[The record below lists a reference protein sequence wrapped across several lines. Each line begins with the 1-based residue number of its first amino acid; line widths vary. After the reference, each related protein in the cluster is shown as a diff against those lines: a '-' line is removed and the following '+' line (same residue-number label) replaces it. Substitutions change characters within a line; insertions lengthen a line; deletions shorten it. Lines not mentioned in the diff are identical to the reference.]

1 MVNLKSVTVTH
12 KNGTTALKRVSLR
25 IDDGEF
31 VLINGHSGAGKSTI
45 VRLLTA
51 EDVPTS
57 GEVVIDGVN
66 TKNLTHRQIPK
77 FRRRLGVVFQDFR
90 LIPTMNVFDNIAF
103 AMRAVGR
110 GRKEIKKRVAAVM
123 EIVGLTGK
131 EKSLPTQ
138 LSGGEQQRVA
148 LARAIVNNP
157 KMIIADEP
165 TGNIDPKMSA
175 EVMDMFSLINQTGIT
190 VIVVTHEQAFVD
202 TLDAR
207 VITLD
212 HGNILNDTAHPEV
225 AEELRLRRAAQN
237 GDSEDEDK
245 NEEEAVSEKKA
256 VPEKLRLYGF
266 CENERKLSFEAV
278 LSKSLFRMKID
289 IFPDGRAAA
298 SVTDPASDEEYTLHL
313 SDMASGSFV
322 GGVRED
328 FEALLRDI
336 SEKCFVS
343 DVFRSDELKKLIA
356 YAKNTYGSDPE
367 FLWEDSPRCAILRR
381 ADTGKWY
388 CVIMAVAARRIG
400 IENDGEIEIIN
411 LHGIPEDITADVGK
425 NGIYP
430 GWHMNKKH
438 WYTVVPDGALP
449 LDELCRRVD
458 ESYRLAGKRK

>member
-237 GDSEDEDK
+237 GDSEEEDEY
-245 NEEEAVSEKKA
+245 EEEVVSEKKA
-256 VPEKLRLYGF
+256 VSEKEPVSETAVPAAEISAPVQPEPAQPELTVVLPKAENTEEQSIAESEQIAVEADETVSEETSETVEEEPSPEKNVAQKAEEFLASIGIDTEKIRTEQPTEIF
-266 CENERKLSFEAV
+266 VKESVETDETVADDSAEE
-278 LSKSLFRMKID
+278 SKS
-289 IFPDGRAAA
+289 
-298 SVTDPASDEEYTLHL
+298 EE
-313 SDMASGSFV
+313 
-322 GGVRED
+322 
-328 FEALLRDI
+328 EAEQR
-336 SEKCFVS
+336 
-343 DVFRSDELKKLIA
+343 
-356 YAKNTYGSDPE
+356 
-367 FLWEDSPRCAILRR
+367 
-381 ADTGKWY
+381 
-388 CVIMAVAARRIG
+388 
-400 IENDGEIEIIN
+400 
-411 LHGIPEDITADVGK
+411 
-425 NGIYP
+425 
-430 GWHMNKKH
+430 
-438 WYTVVPDGALP
+438 
-449 LDELCRRVD
+449 
-458 ESYRLAGKRK
+458 

>member
-190 VIVVTHEQAFVD
+190 VIVVTHEQAFAD

-256 VPEKLRLYGF
+256 VPEKESVSETAAPAAEVSAPVQPEPAQPELTVVLPKA
-266 CENERKLSFEAV
+266 ENTEEQNMAESEQIAVEAAETVSEETSETVEEEPSPEKNVAQKAEEFLASIGIDTEKIRTEQPIEIFEKESVELDETVADDSAEE
-278 LSKSLFRMKID
+278 SKS
-289 IFPDGRAAA
+289 
-298 SVTDPASDEEYTLHL
+298 EE
-313 SDMASGSFV
+313 
-322 GGVRED
+322 
-328 FEALLRDI
+328 EAEQR
-336 SEKCFVS
+336 
-343 DVFRSDELKKLIA
+343 
-356 YAKNTYGSDPE
+356 
-367 FLWEDSPRCAILRR
+367 
-381 ADTGKWY
+381 
-388 CVIMAVAARRIG
+388 
-400 IENDGEIEIIN
+400 
-411 LHGIPEDITADVGK
+411 
-425 NGIYP
+425 
-430 GWHMNKKH
+430 
-438 WYTVVPDGALP
+438 
-449 LDELCRRVD
+449 
-458 ESYRLAGKRK
+458 

>member
-45 VRLLTA
+45 VRLMTA

-237 GDSEDEDK
+237 GDSEEEDEY
-245 NEEEAVSEKKA
+245 EEEVVSEKKA
-256 VPEKLRLYGF
+256 VSEKEPISETAAPAAEISAPVQPEPAQPELTVVLPKAENTEEQNMAESEQIAVEAAETVSEETSETVEEEPSPEKNVVQKAEEFLASIGIDTEKIRTEQPTEIFVKESVETDETAADGTA
-266 CENERKLSFEAV
+266 EE
-278 LSKSLFRMKID
+278 SKS
-289 IFPDGRAAA
+289 
-298 SVTDPASDEEYTLHL
+298 EE
-313 SDMASGSFV
+313 
-322 GGVRED
+322 
-328 FEALLRDI
+328 EAEQR
-336 SEKCFVS
+336 
-343 DVFRSDELKKLIA
+343 
-356 YAKNTYGSDPE
+356 
-367 FLWEDSPRCAILRR
+367 
-381 ADTGKWY
+381 
-388 CVIMAVAARRIG
+388 
-400 IENDGEIEIIN
+400 
-411 LHGIPEDITADVGK
+411 
-425 NGIYP
+425 
-430 GWHMNKKH
+430 
-438 WYTVVPDGALP
+438 
-449 LDELCRRVD
+449 
-458 ESYRLAGKRK
+458 

>member
-245 NEEEAVSEKKA
+245 NEEEVVSEKKA
-256 VPEKLRLYGF
+256 VSEKEAVSETAAPAAEISAPVQPEPAQPELTVVLPKAENTEEQNMAESEQIAVEAAETVSEETSETVEEEPSPEKNVAQKAEEFLASIGIDTEKIRTEQPTEIF
-266 CENERKLSFEAV
+266 VKESVETDETVADDSAEE
-278 LSKSLFRMKID
+278 SKS
-289 IFPDGRAAA
+289 
-298 SVTDPASDEEYTLHL
+298 EE
-313 SDMASGSFV
+313 
-322 GGVRED
+322 
-328 FEALLRDI
+328 EAEQR
-336 SEKCFVS
+336 
-343 DVFRSDELKKLIA
+343 
-356 YAKNTYGSDPE
+356 
-367 FLWEDSPRCAILRR
+367 
-381 ADTGKWY
+381 
-388 CVIMAVAARRIG
+388 
-400 IENDGEIEIIN
+400 
-411 LHGIPEDITADVGK
+411 
-425 NGIYP
+425 
-430 GWHMNKKH
+430 
-438 WYTVVPDGALP
+438 
-449 LDELCRRVD
+449 
-458 ESYRLAGKRK
+458 

>member
-237 GDSEDEDK
+237 GDSEEEDEY
-245 NEEEAVSEKKA
+245 EEEVVSEKKA
-256 VPEKLRLYGF
+256 VSEKEPVSETAAPAAEISAPVQPEPAQLELTVVLPKAENTEEQNMAESEQIAVEAAETVSEETSETVEEEPSPEKNVAQKAEEFLASIGIDTEKIRTEQPTEIFVKESVETDETAADGTA
-266 CENERKLSFEAV
+266 EE
-278 LSKSLFRMKID
+278 SKS
-289 IFPDGRAAA
+289 
-298 SVTDPASDEEYTLHL
+298 EE
-313 SDMASGSFV
+313 
-322 GGVRED
+322 
-328 FEALLRDI
+328 EAEQR
-336 SEKCFVS
+336 
-343 DVFRSDELKKLIA
+343 
-356 YAKNTYGSDPE
+356 
-367 FLWEDSPRCAILRR
+367 
-381 ADTGKWY
+381 
-388 CVIMAVAARRIG
+388 
-400 IENDGEIEIIN
+400 
-411 LHGIPEDITADVGK
+411 
-425 NGIYP
+425 
-430 GWHMNKKH
+430 
-438 WYTVVPDGALP
+438 
-449 LDELCRRVD
+449 
-458 ESYRLAGKRK
+458 

>member
-190 VIVVTHEQAFVD
+190 VIVVTHEQVFVD

-212 HGNILNDTAHPEV
+212 HGIILNDTAHPEV
-225 AEELRLRRAAQN
+225 AEELRLRRASQN
-237 GDSEDEDK
+237 GEYDEEDEYDDVVSENTEISENEPVSESPAPVAEVLEPVRPEPVQPELTVVLPKAENIDEQSVTEAEQISVEAVETISEETAEVVEEEPLPEK
-245 NEEEAVSEKKA
+245 NVAQKAEEFLASIGIDTEKIRTEQPTEIFAKESAEIDETAADGSAEESKSEEEAEQ
-256 VPEKLRLYGF
+256 R
-266 CENERKLSFEAV
+266 
-278 LSKSLFRMKID
+278 
-289 IFPDGRAAA
+289 
-298 SVTDPASDEEYTLHL
+298 
-313 SDMASGSFV
+313 
-322 GGVRED
+322 
-328 FEALLRDI
+328 
-336 SEKCFVS
+336 
-343 DVFRSDELKKLIA
+343 
-356 YAKNTYGSDPE
+356 
-367 FLWEDSPRCAILRR
+367 
-381 ADTGKWY
+381 
-388 CVIMAVAARRIG
+388 
-400 IENDGEIEIIN
+400 
-411 LHGIPEDITADVGK
+411 
-425 NGIYP
+425 
-430 GWHMNKKH
+430 
-438 WYTVVPDGALP
+438 
-449 LDELCRRVD
+449 
-458 ESYRLAGKRK
+458 

>member
-190 VIVVTHEQAFVD
+190 VIVVTHEQVFVD

-212 HGNILNDTAHPEV
+212 HGIILNDTAHPEV

-237 GDSEDEDK
+237 GDSEEEDK

-256 VPEKLRLYGF
+256 FPEIESVSETAAPAAEVSAPVQPEPAQPELTVVLPKA
-266 CENERKLSFEAV
+266 ENTEEQNMAESEQIAVEAV
-278 LSKSLFRMKID
+278 ETVSEETSETVEEVPLTEKNVEQKAEEFLASIGIDTEKIRTEQPIE
-289 IFPDGRAAA
+289 IFEKESVEIDETAADDSA
-298 SVTDPASDEEYTLHL
+298 E
-313 SDMASGSFV
+313 
-322 GGVRED
+322 
-328 FEALLRDI
+328 
-336 SEKCFVS
+336 
-343 DVFRSDELKKLIA
+343 ELKSEEEA
-356 YAKNTYGSDPE
+356 E
-367 FLWEDSPRCAILRR
+367 QR
-381 ADTGKWY
+381 
-388 CVIMAVAARRIG
+388 
-400 IENDGEIEIIN
+400 
-411 LHGIPEDITADVGK
+411 
-425 NGIYP
+425 
-430 GWHMNKKH
+430 
-438 WYTVVPDGALP
+438 
-449 LDELCRRVD
+449 
-458 ESYRLAGKRK
+458 

>member
-237 GDSEDEDK
+237 GDSEEEDEY
-245 NEEEAVSEKKA
+245 EEEVVSEKKA
-256 VPEKLRLYGF
+256 VSEKEPVSETAVPAAEISAPVQPEPAQPELTVVLPKAENTEEQSIAESEQIAVEAAETVSEETSETVEEEPSPEKNVAQKAEEFLASIGIDTEKIRTEQPTEIF
-266 CENERKLSFEAV
+266 VKESVETDETVADDSAEE
-278 LSKSLFRMKID
+278 SKS
-289 IFPDGRAAA
+289 
-298 SVTDPASDEEYTLHL
+298 EE
-313 SDMASGSFV
+313 
-322 GGVRED
+322 
-328 FEALLRDI
+328 EAEQR
-336 SEKCFVS
+336 
-343 DVFRSDELKKLIA
+343 
-356 YAKNTYGSDPE
+356 
-367 FLWEDSPRCAILRR
+367 
-381 ADTGKWY
+381 
-388 CVIMAVAARRIG
+388 
-400 IENDGEIEIIN
+400 
-411 LHGIPEDITADVGK
+411 
-425 NGIYP
+425 
-430 GWHMNKKH
+430 
-438 WYTVVPDGALP
+438 
-449 LDELCRRVD
+449 
-458 ESYRLAGKRK
+458 

>member
-1 MVNLKSVTVTH
+1 M
-12 KNGTTALKRVSLR
+12 
-25 IDDGEF
+25 
-31 VLINGHSGAGKSTI
+31 
-45 VRLLTA
+45 
-51 EDVPTS
+51 
-57 GEVVIDGVN
+57 VIDGVN

-110 GRKEIKKRVAAVM
+110 GRKEIKKRVSAVM

-237 GDSEDEDK
+237 GDSEEEDEY
-245 NEEEAVSEKKA
+245 EEEAVSEKKA
-256 VPEKLRLYGF
+256 VSEKEPVSEIPASVAEVSEPVRSEPAQPELTVVLPKA
-266 CENERKLSFEAV
+266 ENAEEQNMAESEQIAVEAV
-278 LSKSLFRMKID
+278 ETVSEETSETVEEVPLTEKNVEQKAEEFLASIGIDTEKIRTEQPIE
-289 IFPDGRAAA
+289 IFEKESVEIDETAADDSA
-298 SVTDPASDEEYTLHL
+298 E
-313 SDMASGSFV
+313 
-322 GGVRED
+322 
-328 FEALLRDI
+328 
-336 SEKCFVS
+336 
-343 DVFRSDELKKLIA
+343 ELKSEEEA
-356 YAKNTYGSDPE
+356 E
-367 FLWEDSPRCAILRR
+367 QR
-381 ADTGKWY
+381 
-388 CVIMAVAARRIG
+388 
-400 IENDGEIEIIN
+400 
-411 LHGIPEDITADVGK
+411 
-425 NGIYP
+425 
-430 GWHMNKKH
+430 
-438 WYTVVPDGALP
+438 
-449 LDELCRRVD
+449 
-458 ESYRLAGKRK
+458 

>member
-110 GRKEIKKRVAAVM
+110 GRKEIKKRVSAVM

-190 VIVVTHEQAFVD
+190 VIVVTHEQVFVD

-212 HGNILNDTAHPEV
+212 HGIILNDTAHPEV

-237 GDSEDEDK
+237 GDSEEEDEY
-245 NEEEAVSEKKA
+245 EEEAVSEKKA
-256 VPEKLRLYGF
+256 VSEKEPVSEIPASVAEVSEPVQPEPAQPELTVVLPKA
-266 CENERKLSFEAV
+266 ENTEEQNMAESEQIAVEAV
-278 LSKSLFRMKID
+278 ETVSEETSETVEEVPLTEKNVEQKAEEFLASIGIDTEKIRTEQPIE
-289 IFPDGRAAA
+289 IFEKESVEIDETAADDSA
-298 SVTDPASDEEYTLHL
+298 E
-313 SDMASGSFV
+313 
-322 GGVRED
+322 
-328 FEALLRDI
+328 
-336 SEKCFVS
+336 
-343 DVFRSDELKKLIA
+343 ELKSEEEA
-356 YAKNTYGSDPE
+356 E
-367 FLWEDSPRCAILRR
+367 QR
-381 ADTGKWY
+381 
-388 CVIMAVAARRIG
+388 
-400 IENDGEIEIIN
+400 
-411 LHGIPEDITADVGK
+411 
-425 NGIYP
+425 
-430 GWHMNKKH
+430 
-438 WYTVVPDGALP
+438 
-449 LDELCRRVD
+449 
-458 ESYRLAGKRK
+458 

>member
-212 HGNILNDTAHPEV
+212 LGNILNDTAHPEV

-237 GDSEDEDK
+237 GDSEEEDK
-245 NEEEAVSEKKA
+245 YEEEVVSEKKA
-256 VPEKLRLYGF
+256 VSEKEPVPETAAPAAEISAPVQPEPAQPELTVVLPKAENTEEQSMAESEQIAVEAAETVSEETSETVEEEPSPEKNVAQKAEEFLASIGIDTEKIRTEQPTEIFVKESVETDETAADGTA
-266 CENERKLSFEAV
+266 EE
-278 LSKSLFRMKID
+278 SKS
-289 IFPDGRAAA
+289 
-298 SVTDPASDEEYTLHL
+298 EE
-313 SDMASGSFV
+313 
-322 GGVRED
+322 
-328 FEALLRDI
+328 EAEQR
-336 SEKCFVS
+336 
-343 DVFRSDELKKLIA
+343 
-356 YAKNTYGSDPE
+356 
-367 FLWEDSPRCAILRR
+367 
-381 ADTGKWY
+381 
-388 CVIMAVAARRIG
+388 
-400 IENDGEIEIIN
+400 
-411 LHGIPEDITADVGK
+411 
-425 NGIYP
+425 
-430 GWHMNKKH
+430 
-438 WYTVVPDGALP
+438 
-449 LDELCRRVD
+449 
-458 ESYRLAGKRK
+458 

>member
-212 HGNILNDTAHPEV
+212 HGNILIDTALPEV

-237 GDSEDEDK
+237 GDSEEEDEY
-245 NEEEAVSEKKA
+245 EEEVVSEKKA
-256 VPEKLRLYGF
+256 VSEKEPVSETAAPAAEISAPVQPEPAQPELTVVLPKAENTEEQNMAESEQIAVEAAETVSEETSETVEEEPSPEKNVAQKAEEFLASIGIDTEKIRTEQPTEIFVKESVETDETAADGTA
-266 CENERKLSFEAV
+266 EE
-278 LSKSLFRMKID
+278 SKS
-289 IFPDGRAAA
+289 
-298 SVTDPASDEEYTLHL
+298 EE
-313 SDMASGSFV
+313 
-322 GGVRED
+322 
-328 FEALLRDI
+328 EAEQR
-336 SEKCFVS
+336 
-343 DVFRSDELKKLIA
+343 
-356 YAKNTYGSDPE
+356 
-367 FLWEDSPRCAILRR
+367 
-381 ADTGKWY
+381 
-388 CVIMAVAARRIG
+388 
-400 IENDGEIEIIN
+400 
-411 LHGIPEDITADVGK
+411 
-425 NGIYP
+425 
-430 GWHMNKKH
+430 
-438 WYTVVPDGALP
+438 
-449 LDELCRRVD
+449 
-458 ESYRLAGKRK
+458 

>member
-131 EKSLPTQ
+131 EKSFPTQ

-207 VITLD
+207 VIMLD

-237 GDSEDEDK
+237 GDSEEEDEY
-245 NEEEAVSEKKA
+245 EEEVVSEKKA
-256 VPEKLRLYGF
+256 VSEKEPVPETAAPAAEISAPVQPEPAQPELTVVLPKAENTEEQSMAESEQIAVEADETVSEETSETVEEEPSPEKNVAQKAEEFLASIGIDTEKIRT
-266 CENERKLSFEAV
+266 EQPIEIFEKESVELDETVADDSAEE
-278 LSKSLFRMKID
+278 SKS
-289 IFPDGRAAA
+289 
-298 SVTDPASDEEYTLHL
+298 EE
-313 SDMASGSFV
+313 
-322 GGVRED
+322 
-328 FEALLRDI
+328 EAEQR
-336 SEKCFVS
+336 
-343 DVFRSDELKKLIA
+343 
-356 YAKNTYGSDPE
+356 
-367 FLWEDSPRCAILRR
+367 
-381 ADTGKWY
+381 
-388 CVIMAVAARRIG
+388 
-400 IENDGEIEIIN
+400 
-411 LHGIPEDITADVGK
+411 
-425 NGIYP
+425 
-430 GWHMNKKH
+430 
-438 WYTVVPDGALP
+438 
-449 LDELCRRVD
+449 
-458 ESYRLAGKRK
+458 

>member
-256 VPEKLRLYGF
+256 VPEKESVSETAAPAAEVSAPVQPEPAQPELTVVLPKA
-266 CENERKLSFEAV
+266 ENTEEQNMAESEQIAVEAAETV
-278 LSKSLFRMKID
+278 SEETSETVEEESSPEKNVAQKAEEFLASIGIDTEKIRTEQPTEIFVKESVETDETAADGTAEESKS
-289 IFPDGRAAA
+289 
-298 SVTDPASDEEYTLHL
+298 EE
-313 SDMASGSFV
+313 
-322 GGVRED
+322 
-328 FEALLRDI
+328 EAEQR
-336 SEKCFVS
+336 
-343 DVFRSDELKKLIA
+343 
-356 YAKNTYGSDPE
+356 
-367 FLWEDSPRCAILRR
+367 
-381 ADTGKWY
+381 
-388 CVIMAVAARRIG
+388 
-400 IENDGEIEIIN
+400 
-411 LHGIPEDITADVGK
+411 
-425 NGIYP
+425 
-430 GWHMNKKH
+430 
-438 WYTVVPDGALP
+438 
-449 LDELCRRVD
+449 
-458 ESYRLAGKRK
+458 

>member
-190 VIVVTHEQAFVD
+190 VIVVTHEQVFVD

-212 HGNILNDTAHPEV
+212 HGIILNDTAHPEV

-237 GDSEDEDK
+237 GDSEEEDEY
-245 NEEEAVSEKKA
+245 EEEVVSEKKA
-256 VPEKLRLYGF
+256 VSEKEPVSEIPASVAEVSEPVQPESAQPELTVVLPKA
-266 CENERKLSFEAV
+266 ENTEEQNMAESEQIAVEAV
-278 LSKSLFRMKID
+278 ETVSEETSETVEEVPLTEKNVEQKAEEFLASIGIDTEKIRTEQPIE
-289 IFPDGRAAA
+289 IFEKESVEIDETAADDSA
-298 SVTDPASDEEYTLHL
+298 E
-313 SDMASGSFV
+313 
-322 GGVRED
+322 
-328 FEALLRDI
+328 
-336 SEKCFVS
+336 
-343 DVFRSDELKKLIA
+343 ELKSEEEA
-356 YAKNTYGSDPE
+356 E
-367 FLWEDSPRCAILRR
+367 QR
-381 ADTGKWY
+381 
-388 CVIMAVAARRIG
+388 
-400 IENDGEIEIIN
+400 
-411 LHGIPEDITADVGK
+411 
-425 NGIYP
+425 
-430 GWHMNKKH
+430 
-438 WYTVVPDGALP
+438 
-449 LDELCRRVD
+449 
-458 ESYRLAGKRK
+458 

>member
-110 GRKEIKKRVAAVM
+110 GRKEIKKRVSAVM

-225 AEELRLRRAAQN
+225 AEELRLRRTAQN
-237 GDSEDEDK
+237 GDSEEEDE

-256 VPEKLRLYGF
+256 VPEKESVSETAAPAAEVSAPVQPEPAQPELTVVLPKA
-266 CENERKLSFEAV
+266 ENTEEQNMAESEQIAVEAV
-278 LSKSLFRMKID
+278 ETVSEETSETVEEVPLTEKNVEQKAEEFLASIGIDTEKIRTEQPIE
-289 IFPDGRAAA
+289 IFEKESVEIDETAADDSA
-298 SVTDPASDEEYTLHL
+298 E
-313 SDMASGSFV
+313 
-322 GGVRED
+322 
-328 FEALLRDI
+328 
-336 SEKCFVS
+336 
-343 DVFRSDELKKLIA
+343 ELKSEEEA
-356 YAKNTYGSDPE
+356 E
-367 FLWEDSPRCAILRR
+367 QR
-381 ADTGKWY
+381 
-388 CVIMAVAARRIG
+388 
-400 IENDGEIEIIN
+400 
-411 LHGIPEDITADVGK
+411 
-425 NGIYP
+425 
-430 GWHMNKKH
+430 
-438 WYTVVPDGALP
+438 
-449 LDELCRRVD
+449 
-458 ESYRLAGKRK
+458 

>member
-237 GDSEDEDK
+237 GDSEEEDEY
-245 NEEEAVSEKKA
+245 EEEVVSEKKA
-256 VPEKLRLYGF
+256 VSEKEPVSETAAPAAEISAPVQPEPAQPELTVVLPKAENTEEQNMAESEQIAVEAAETVSEETSETVEEEPSPEKNVAQKAEEFLASIGIDTEKIRT
-266 CENERKLSFEAV
+266 EQPIEIFEKESVELDETVADDSAEE
-278 LSKSLFRMKID
+278 SKS
-289 IFPDGRAAA
+289 
-298 SVTDPASDEEYTLHL
+298 EE
-313 SDMASGSFV
+313 
-322 GGVRED
+322 
-328 FEALLRDI
+328 EAEQR
-336 SEKCFVS
+336 
-343 DVFRSDELKKLIA
+343 
-356 YAKNTYGSDPE
+356 
-367 FLWEDSPRCAILRR
+367 
-381 ADTGKWY
+381 
-388 CVIMAVAARRIG
+388 
-400 IENDGEIEIIN
+400 
-411 LHGIPEDITADVGK
+411 
-425 NGIYP
+425 
-430 GWHMNKKH
+430 
-438 WYTVVPDGALP
+438 
-449 LDELCRRVD
+449 
-458 ESYRLAGKRK
+458 

>member
-237 GDSEDEDK
+237 GDSEEEDK
-245 NEEEAVSEKKA
+245 YEEEVVSEKNAVSEKEP
-256 VPEKLRLYGF
+256 VPETAAPAAEISAPVQPEPAQPELTVVLPKA
-266 CENERKLSFEAV
+266 ENTEEQSMAESEQIAVEAAETV
-278 LSKSLFRMKID
+278 SEETSETVEEEPSPEKNVAQKAEEFLASIGIDTEKIRTEQPTEIFVKESVETDETAADGTAEESKS
-289 IFPDGRAAA
+289 
-298 SVTDPASDEEYTLHL
+298 EE
-313 SDMASGSFV
+313 
-322 GGVRED
+322 
-328 FEALLRDI
+328 EAEQR
-336 SEKCFVS
+336 
-343 DVFRSDELKKLIA
+343 
-356 YAKNTYGSDPE
+356 
-367 FLWEDSPRCAILRR
+367 
-381 ADTGKWY
+381 
-388 CVIMAVAARRIG
+388 
-400 IENDGEIEIIN
+400 
-411 LHGIPEDITADVGK
+411 
-425 NGIYP
+425 
-430 GWHMNKKH
+430 
-438 WYTVVPDGALP
+438 
-449 LDELCRRVD
+449 
-458 ESYRLAGKRK
+458 

>member
-237 GDSEDEDK
+237 GDSEEEDEY
-245 NEEEAVSEKKA
+245 EEEVVSEKKA
-256 VPEKLRLYGF
+256 VSEKEPVPETAAPAAEISAPVQPELTVVLPKAENTEEQSMAESEQIAVEAAETVSKETSETVEEEPSPEKNVAQKAEEFLASIGIDTEKIRTEQPTEIFVKESVETDETAADGTA
-266 CENERKLSFEAV
+266 EE
-278 LSKSLFRMKID
+278 SKS
-289 IFPDGRAAA
+289 
-298 SVTDPASDEEYTLHL
+298 EE
-313 SDMASGSFV
+313 
-322 GGVRED
+322 
-328 FEALLRDI
+328 EAEQR
-336 SEKCFVS
+336 
-343 DVFRSDELKKLIA
+343 
-356 YAKNTYGSDPE
+356 
-367 FLWEDSPRCAILRR
+367 
-381 ADTGKWY
+381 
-388 CVIMAVAARRIG
+388 
-400 IENDGEIEIIN
+400 
-411 LHGIPEDITADVGK
+411 
-425 NGIYP
+425 
-430 GWHMNKKH
+430 
-438 WYTVVPDGALP
+438 
-449 LDELCRRVD
+449 
-458 ESYRLAGKRK
+458 

>member
-110 GRKEIKKRVAAVM
+110 GRKEIKKRVSAVM

-237 GDSEDEDK
+237 GDSEEEDE

-256 VPEKLRLYGF
+256 VPEKESVSETAAPAAEVSAPVQPEPAQPELTVVLPKA
-266 CENERKLSFEAV
+266 ENTEEQNMAESEQIAVEAV
-278 LSKSLFRMKID
+278 ETVSEETSETVEEVPLTEKNVEQKAEEFLASIGIDTEKIRTEQPIE
-289 IFPDGRAAA
+289 IFEKESVEIDETAADDSA
-298 SVTDPASDEEYTLHL
+298 E
-313 SDMASGSFV
+313 
-322 GGVRED
+322 
-328 FEALLRDI
+328 
-336 SEKCFVS
+336 
-343 DVFRSDELKKLIA
+343 ELKSEEEA
-356 YAKNTYGSDPE
+356 E
-367 FLWEDSPRCAILRR
+367 QR
-381 ADTGKWY
+381 
-388 CVIMAVAARRIG
+388 
-400 IENDGEIEIIN
+400 
-411 LHGIPEDITADVGK
+411 
-425 NGIYP
+425 
-430 GWHMNKKH
+430 
-438 WYTVVPDGALP
+438 
-449 LDELCRRVD
+449 
-458 ESYRLAGKRK
+458 

>member
-175 EVMDMFSLINQTGIT
+175 EVMDMFRLINQTGIT
-190 VIVVTHEQAFVD
+190 VIVVTHEQVFVD

-212 HGNILNDTAHPEV
+212 HGIILNDTAHPEV

-237 GDSEDEDK
+237 GDSEEEDEY
-245 NEEEAVSEKKA
+245 EEEVVSEKKA
-256 VPEKLRLYGF
+256 VSEKEPVSETTAPTAEVSEPVRPEPAQPELTVDLPKA
-266 CENERKLSFEAV
+266 ENTEEQSIAESEQIAVEAV
-278 LSKSLFRMKID
+278 ETVS
-289 IFPDGRAAA
+289 
-298 SVTDPASDEEYTLHL
+298 EEI
-313 SDMASGSFV
+313 A
-322 GGVRED
+322 
-328 FEALLRDI
+328 EAVEEEPLT
-336 SEKCFVS
+336 EKNVAQKA
-343 DVFRSDELKKLIA
+343 E
-356 YAKNTYGSDPE
+356 E
-367 FLWEDSPRCAILRR
+367 FLAS
-381 ADTGKWY
+381 
-388 CVIMAVAARRIG
+388 IG
-400 IENDGEIEIIN
+400 IDTEKIRTEQPTEIFAKESV
-411 LHGIPEDITADVGK
+411 ETDETAA
-425 NGIYP
+425 
-430 GWHMNKKH
+430 
-438 WYTVVPDGALP
+438 DGAA
-449 LDELCRRVD
+449 EEAKSEEEAEQR
-458 ESYRLAGKRK
+458 

>member
-175 EVMDMFSLINQTGIT
+175 EVLDMFSLINQTGIT

-256 VPEKLRLYGF
+256 VPEKESVSETAAPAAEVSAPVQPEPAQPELTVVLPKA
-266 CENERKLSFEAV
+266 ENTEEQNMAESEQIAVEAAETVSEETSETVEEEPSPEKNVAQKAEEFLASIGIDTEKIRTEQPIEIFEKESVELDETVADDSAEE
-278 LSKSLFRMKID
+278 SKS
-289 IFPDGRAAA
+289 
-298 SVTDPASDEEYTLHL
+298 EE
-313 SDMASGSFV
+313 
-322 GGVRED
+322 
-328 FEALLRDI
+328 EAEQR
-336 SEKCFVS
+336 
-343 DVFRSDELKKLIA
+343 
-356 YAKNTYGSDPE
+356 
-367 FLWEDSPRCAILRR
+367 
-381 ADTGKWY
+381 
-388 CVIMAVAARRIG
+388 
-400 IENDGEIEIIN
+400 
-411 LHGIPEDITADVGK
+411 
-425 NGIYP
+425 
-430 GWHMNKKH
+430 
-438 WYTVVPDGALP
+438 
-449 LDELCRRVD
+449 
-458 ESYRLAGKRK
+458 

>member
-237 GDSEDEDK
+237 GDSEEEDK

-256 VPEKLRLYGF
+256 VSEKEAVSETAAPAAEISAPVQPEPAQPELTVVLPKAENTEEQNMAESEQIAVEAAETVSEETSETVEEEPSPEKNVAQKAEEFLASIGIDTEKIRTEQPIGI
-266 CENERKLSFEAV
+266 FEKESVELDETVADDPAEE
-278 LSKSLFRMKID
+278 SKS
-289 IFPDGRAAA
+289 
-298 SVTDPASDEEYTLHL
+298 EE
-313 SDMASGSFV
+313 
-322 GGVRED
+322 
-328 FEALLRDI
+328 EAEQR
-336 SEKCFVS
+336 
-343 DVFRSDELKKLIA
+343 
-356 YAKNTYGSDPE
+356 
-367 FLWEDSPRCAILRR
+367 
-381 ADTGKWY
+381 
-388 CVIMAVAARRIG
+388 
-400 IENDGEIEIIN
+400 
-411 LHGIPEDITADVGK
+411 
-425 NGIYP
+425 
-430 GWHMNKKH
+430 
-438 WYTVVPDGALP
+438 
-449 LDELCRRVD
+449 
-458 ESYRLAGKRK
+458 

>member
-110 GRKEIKKRVAAVM
+110 GRKEIKKRVSAVM

-237 GDSEDEDK
+237 GDSEEEDEY
-245 NEEEAVSEKKA
+245 EEEAVSEKKA
-256 VPEKLRLYGF
+256 VSEKEPVSEIPASVAEVSEPVRSEPAQPELTVVLPKA
-266 CENERKLSFEAV
+266 ENAEEQNMAESEQIAVEAV
-278 LSKSLFRMKID
+278 ETVSEETSETVEEVPLTEKNVEQKAEEFLASIGIDTEKIRTEQPIE
-289 IFPDGRAAA
+289 IFEKESVEIDETAADDSA
-298 SVTDPASDEEYTLHL
+298 E
-313 SDMASGSFV
+313 
-322 GGVRED
+322 
-328 FEALLRDI
+328 
-336 SEKCFVS
+336 
-343 DVFRSDELKKLIA
+343 ELKSEEEA
-356 YAKNTYGSDPE
+356 E
-367 FLWEDSPRCAILRR
+367 QR
-381 ADTGKWY
+381 
-388 CVIMAVAARRIG
+388 
-400 IENDGEIEIIN
+400 
-411 LHGIPEDITADVGK
+411 
-425 NGIYP
+425 
-430 GWHMNKKH
+430 
-438 WYTVVPDGALP
+438 
-449 LDELCRRVD
+449 
-458 ESYRLAGKRK
+458 

>member
-237 GDSEDEDK
+237 GDSEEEDEY
-245 NEEEAVSEKKA
+245 EEEAVSEKKA
-256 VPEKLRLYGF
+256 VSEKEPVSETAAPAAEISAPVQPEPAQPELTVVLPKAENTEEQNMAESEQIAVEAAETVSEETSETVEEEPSPEKNVAQKAEEFLASIGIDTEKIRTEQPTEIFVKESVETDETAADGTS
-266 CENERKLSFEAV
+266 EE
-278 LSKSLFRMKID
+278 SKS
-289 IFPDGRAAA
+289 
-298 SVTDPASDEEYTLHL
+298 EE
-313 SDMASGSFV
+313 
-322 GGVRED
+322 
-328 FEALLRDI
+328 EAEQR
-336 SEKCFVS
+336 
-343 DVFRSDELKKLIA
+343 
-356 YAKNTYGSDPE
+356 
-367 FLWEDSPRCAILRR
+367 
-381 ADTGKWY
+381 
-388 CVIMAVAARRIG
+388 
-400 IENDGEIEIIN
+400 
-411 LHGIPEDITADVGK
+411 
-425 NGIYP
+425 
-430 GWHMNKKH
+430 
-438 WYTVVPDGALP
+438 
-449 LDELCRRVD
+449 
-458 ESYRLAGKRK
+458 

>member
-165 TGNIDPKMSA
+165 TGNIDPKMSE

-190 VIVVTHEQAFVD
+190 VIVVTHEQVFVD

-212 HGNILNDTAHPEV
+212 HGIILNDTAHPEV

-237 GDSEDEDK
+237 GDSEEEDE

-256 VPEKLRLYGF
+256 VPEKEPVSEIPASVAEVSEPVRSEPAQPELTVVLPKA
-266 CENERKLSFEAV
+266 ENTEEQNMAESEQIAVEAV
-278 LSKSLFRMKID
+278 ETVSEETSETVEEVPLTEKNVEQKAEEFLASIGIDTEKIRTEQPIE
-289 IFPDGRAAA
+289 IFEKESVEIDETAADDSA
-298 SVTDPASDEEYTLHL
+298 E
-313 SDMASGSFV
+313 
-322 GGVRED
+322 
-328 FEALLRDI
+328 
-336 SEKCFVS
+336 
-343 DVFRSDELKKLIA
+343 ELKSEEEA
-356 YAKNTYGSDPE
+356 E
-367 FLWEDSPRCAILRR
+367 QR
-381 ADTGKWY
+381 
-388 CVIMAVAARRIG
+388 
-400 IENDGEIEIIN
+400 
-411 LHGIPEDITADVGK
+411 
-425 NGIYP
+425 
-430 GWHMNKKH
+430 
-438 WYTVVPDGALP
+438 
-449 LDELCRRVD
+449 
-458 ESYRLAGKRK
+458 

>member
-175 EVMDMFSLINQTGIT
+175 EVMGMFSLINQTGIT

-237 GDSEDEDK
+237 GDSEEEDEY
-245 NEEEAVSEKKA
+245 EEEVVSEKKA
-256 VPEKLRLYGF
+256 VSEKEPVSETAVPAAEISAPVQPEPAQPELTVVLPKAENTEEQSIAESEQIAVEADETVSEETSETVEEEPSPEKNVAQKAEEFLASIGIDTEKIRTEQPTEIF
-266 CENERKLSFEAV
+266 VKESVETDETVADDSAEE
-278 LSKSLFRMKID
+278 SKS
-289 IFPDGRAAA
+289 
-298 SVTDPASDEEYTLHL
+298 EE
-313 SDMASGSFV
+313 
-322 GGVRED
+322 
-328 FEALLRDI
+328 EAEQR
-336 SEKCFVS
+336 
-343 DVFRSDELKKLIA
+343 
-356 YAKNTYGSDPE
+356 
-367 FLWEDSPRCAILRR
+367 
-381 ADTGKWY
+381 
-388 CVIMAVAARRIG
+388 
-400 IENDGEIEIIN
+400 
-411 LHGIPEDITADVGK
+411 
-425 NGIYP
+425 
-430 GWHMNKKH
+430 
-438 WYTVVPDGALP
+438 
-449 LDELCRRVD
+449 
-458 ESYRLAGKRK
+458 

>member
-237 GDSEDEDK
+237 GDSEEEDEY
-245 NEEEAVSEKKA
+245 EEEVVSEKKA
-256 VPEKLRLYGF
+256 VSEKEPVSEIPSSVAEVSEPVQPEPAQPELTVVLPKA
-266 CENERKLSFEAV
+266 ENTEEQNMAESEQIAVEAV
-278 LSKSLFRMKID
+278 ETVSEETSETVEEVPLTEKNVEQKAEEFLASIGIDTEKIRTEQPIE
-289 IFPDGRAAA
+289 IFEKESVEIDETAADGTA
-298 SVTDPASDEEYTLHL
+298 E
-313 SDMASGSFV
+313 
-322 GGVRED
+322 
-328 FEALLRDI
+328 
-336 SEKCFVS
+336 
-343 DVFRSDELKKLIA
+343 ELKSEEEA
-356 YAKNTYGSDPE
+356 E
-367 FLWEDSPRCAILRR
+367 QR
-381 ADTGKWY
+381 
-388 CVIMAVAARRIG
+388 
-400 IENDGEIEIIN
+400 
-411 LHGIPEDITADVGK
+411 
-425 NGIYP
+425 
-430 GWHMNKKH
+430 
-438 WYTVVPDGALP
+438 
-449 LDELCRRVD
+449 
-458 ESYRLAGKRK
+458 

>member
-190 VIVVTHEQAFVD
+190 VIVVTHEQVFVD

-212 HGNILNDTAHPEV
+212 HGIILNDTAHPEV
-225 AEELRLRRAAQN
+225 AEELRLRRAVQN
-237 GDSEDEDK
+237 GDSEEEDE

-256 VPEKLRLYGF
+256 VPEKESVSETAAPAAEVSAPVQPEPAQPELTVVLPKA
-266 CENERKLSFEAV
+266 ENTEEQNMAESEQIAVEAV
-278 LSKSLFRMKID
+278 ETVSEETSETVEEVPLTEKNVEQKAEEFLASIGIDTEKIRTEQPIE
-289 IFPDGRAAA
+289 IFEKESVEIDETAADDSA
-298 SVTDPASDEEYTLHL
+298 E
-313 SDMASGSFV
+313 
-322 GGVRED
+322 
-328 FEALLRDI
+328 
-336 SEKCFVS
+336 
-343 DVFRSDELKKLIA
+343 ELKSEEEA
-356 YAKNTYGSDPE
+356 E
-367 FLWEDSPRCAILRR
+367 QR
-381 ADTGKWY
+381 
-388 CVIMAVAARRIG
+388 
-400 IENDGEIEIIN
+400 
-411 LHGIPEDITADVGK
+411 
-425 NGIYP
+425 
-430 GWHMNKKH
+430 
-438 WYTVVPDGALP
+438 
-449 LDELCRRVD
+449 
-458 ESYRLAGKRK
+458 

>member
-237 GDSEDEDK
+237 GDSEEEDK
-245 NEEEAVSEKKA
+245 YEEEVVSEKKA
-256 VPEKLRLYGF
+256 VSEKEPVPETAAPAAEISAPVQPEPAQPELTVVLPKAENTEEQNMAESEQIAVEAAETVSEETSETVEEEPSPEKNVAQKAEEFLASIGIDTEKIRT
-266 CENERKLSFEAV
+266 EQPIEIFEKESVELDETVADDSAEE
-278 LSKSLFRMKID
+278 SKS
-289 IFPDGRAAA
+289 
-298 SVTDPASDEEYTLHL
+298 EE
-313 SDMASGSFV
+313 
-322 GGVRED
+322 
-328 FEALLRDI
+328 EAEQR
-336 SEKCFVS
+336 
-343 DVFRSDELKKLIA
+343 
-356 YAKNTYGSDPE
+356 
-367 FLWEDSPRCAILRR
+367 
-381 ADTGKWY
+381 
-388 CVIMAVAARRIG
+388 
-400 IENDGEIEIIN
+400 
-411 LHGIPEDITADVGK
+411 
-425 NGIYP
+425 
-430 GWHMNKKH
+430 
-438 WYTVVPDGALP
+438 
-449 LDELCRRVD
+449 
-458 ESYRLAGKRK
+458 

>member
-237 GDSEDEDK
+237 GNSEEEDEY
-245 NEEEAVSEKKA
+245 EEEAVSEKKA
-256 VPEKLRLYGF
+256 VPEKEPVSETAVPAAEISAPVQPEPAQPELTVVLPKA
-266 CENERKLSFEAV
+266 ENTEEQSIAESEQIAVEAAETVSEETSETVEEEPSPEKNVAQKAEEFLASIGIDTEKIRTEQPIEIFEKESVELDETVADDSAEE
-278 LSKSLFRMKID
+278 SKS
-289 IFPDGRAAA
+289 
-298 SVTDPASDEEYTLHL
+298 EE
-313 SDMASGSFV
+313 
-322 GGVRED
+322 
-328 FEALLRDI
+328 EAEQR
-336 SEKCFVS
+336 
-343 DVFRSDELKKLIA
+343 
-356 YAKNTYGSDPE
+356 
-367 FLWEDSPRCAILRR
+367 
-381 ADTGKWY
+381 
-388 CVIMAVAARRIG
+388 
-400 IENDGEIEIIN
+400 
-411 LHGIPEDITADVGK
+411 
-425 NGIYP
+425 
-430 GWHMNKKH
+430 
-438 WYTVVPDGALP
+438 
-449 LDELCRRVD
+449 
-458 ESYRLAGKRK
+458 

>member
-237 GDSEDEDK
+237 GDSEYEDK

-256 VPEKLRLYGF
+256 VPEKEPVSETAAPAAEISAPVQPEPAQPELTVVLPKA
-266 CENERKLSFEAV
+266 ENTEEQNMAESEQIAVEAAETV
-278 LSKSLFRMKID
+278 SEETSETVEEEPSPEKNVAQKAEEFLASIGIDTEKIRTEQPTEIFVKESVETDETVADDSAEESKS
-289 IFPDGRAAA
+289 
-298 SVTDPASDEEYTLHL
+298 EE
-313 SDMASGSFV
+313 
-322 GGVRED
+322 
-328 FEALLRDI
+328 EAEQR
-336 SEKCFVS
+336 
-343 DVFRSDELKKLIA
+343 
-356 YAKNTYGSDPE
+356 
-367 FLWEDSPRCAILRR
+367 
-381 ADTGKWY
+381 
-388 CVIMAVAARRIG
+388 
-400 IENDGEIEIIN
+400 
-411 LHGIPEDITADVGK
+411 
-425 NGIYP
+425 
-430 GWHMNKKH
+430 
-438 WYTVVPDGALP
+438 
-449 LDELCRRVD
+449 
-458 ESYRLAGKRK
+458 

>member
-165 TGNIDPKMSA
+165 TGNIDPKMLA

-237 GDSEDEDK
+237 GDSEEEDK
-245 NEEEAVSEKKA
+245 YEEEVVSEKKA
-256 VPEKLRLYGF
+256 VSEKEPVPETAAPAAEISAPVQPEPAQPELTVVLPKAENTEEQSMAESEQIAVEAAETVSEETSETVEEEPSPEKNVAQKAEEFLASIGIDTEKIRTEQPTEIFVKESVETDETAADGTA
-266 CENERKLSFEAV
+266 EE
-278 LSKSLFRMKID
+278 SKS
-289 IFPDGRAAA
+289 
-298 SVTDPASDEEYTLHL
+298 EE
-313 SDMASGSFV
+313 
-322 GGVRED
+322 
-328 FEALLRDI
+328 EAEQR
-336 SEKCFVS
+336 
-343 DVFRSDELKKLIA
+343 
-356 YAKNTYGSDPE
+356 
-367 FLWEDSPRCAILRR
+367 
-381 ADTGKWY
+381 
-388 CVIMAVAARRIG
+388 
-400 IENDGEIEIIN
+400 
-411 LHGIPEDITADVGK
+411 
-425 NGIYP
+425 
-430 GWHMNKKH
+430 
-438 WYTVVPDGALP
+438 
-449 LDELCRRVD
+449 
-458 ESYRLAGKRK
+458 

>member
-110 GRKEIKKRVAAVM
+110 GRKEIKKRVSAVM

-237 GDSEDEDK
+237 GDSEEEDE

-256 VPEKLRLYGF
+256 VSEKEPVSEIPASVAEVSEPVRSEPAQPELTVVLPKA
-266 CENERKLSFEAV
+266 ENTEEQNMAKSEQIAVEAV
-278 LSKSLFRMKID
+278 ETVSEETSETVEEVPLTEKNVEQKAEEFLASIGIDTEKIRTEQPIE
-289 IFPDGRAAA
+289 IFEKESVETDETAADGTA
-298 SVTDPASDEEYTLHL
+298 E
-313 SDMASGSFV
+313 
-322 GGVRED
+322 
-328 FEALLRDI
+328 
-336 SEKCFVS
+336 
-343 DVFRSDELKKLIA
+343 ELKSEEEA
-356 YAKNTYGSDPE
+356 E
-367 FLWEDSPRCAILRR
+367 QR
-381 ADTGKWY
+381 
-388 CVIMAVAARRIG
+388 
-400 IENDGEIEIIN
+400 
-411 LHGIPEDITADVGK
+411 
-425 NGIYP
+425 
-430 GWHMNKKH
+430 
-438 WYTVVPDGALP
+438 
-449 LDELCRRVD
+449 
-458 ESYRLAGKRK
+458 

>member
-45 VRLLTA
+45 VRLLSA

-212 HGNILNDTAHPEV
+212 HGNILNDTTHPEV

-237 GDSEDEDK
+237 GDSEEEDK
-245 NEEEAVSEKKA
+245 NEEEVVSEKKA
-256 VPEKLRLYGF
+256 VSEKEPVSETAAPAAEISAPVQPEPAQPELTVVLPKAENTEEQSIAESEQIAVEAAETVSEETSETVEEEPSPEKNVAQKAEEFLASIGIDTEKIRTEQPTEIFVKESVETDETAADGTA
-266 CENERKLSFEAV
+266 EE
-278 LSKSLFRMKID
+278 SKS
-289 IFPDGRAAA
+289 
-298 SVTDPASDEEYTLHL
+298 EE
-313 SDMASGSFV
+313 
-322 GGVRED
+322 
-328 FEALLRDI
+328 EAEQR
-336 SEKCFVS
+336 
-343 DVFRSDELKKLIA
+343 
-356 YAKNTYGSDPE
+356 
-367 FLWEDSPRCAILRR
+367 
-381 ADTGKWY
+381 
-388 CVIMAVAARRIG
+388 
-400 IENDGEIEIIN
+400 
-411 LHGIPEDITADVGK
+411 
-425 NGIYP
+425 
-430 GWHMNKKH
+430 
-438 WYTVVPDGALP
+438 
-449 LDELCRRVD
+449 
-458 ESYRLAGKRK
+458 